1 MLKSNEIDFLQ
12 NCPLSV
18 LLPPS
23 LFLLMVL
30 DSKVHGQISL
40 FGLEPPT
47 HGTLKIVLGF
57 QRLLVTATI
66 AFFVFRDCCR
76 SLRIFLVNWANGQG
90 WRTVMEAIWLRVPP
104 TLAWDPPTINP
115 TRVNH
120 LLQIE
125 NGCWQLTLWSITTA
139 QLQWRSALKRLLIWT
154 RIAHLSCPWSILA
167 E

>member
-1 MLKSNEIDFLQ
+1 MFSSYPILPLGSIFPSAD
-12 NCPLSV
+12 CPLSV
-18 LLPPS
+18 LFPPS
-23 LFLLMVL
+23 IFLLMVI
-30 DSKVHGQISL
+30 DSRVHGRISL
-40 FGLEPPT
+40 LGLDPPT
-47 HGTLKIVLGF
+47 HETLKMVFEF

-66 AFFVFRDCCR
+66 AFFVFRDWCR
-76 SLRIFLVNWANGQG
+76 LLRIFPVNWANGQG

-139 QLQWRSALKRLLIWT
+139 QLQWRSALEKKPFNLN
-154 RIAHLSCPWSILA
+154 
-167 E
+167 

>member
-1 MLKSNEIDFLQ
+1 MFSSYPILPLGSIFPSAD
-12 NCPLSV
+12 CPLSV
-18 LLPPS
+18 LFPPS
-23 LFLLMVL
+23 IFLLMVI
-30 DSKVHGQISL
+30 DSRVHGRISL
-40 FGLEPPT
+40 LGLDPPT
-47 HGTLKIVLGF
+47 HETLKMVFEF

-66 AFFVFRDCCR
+66 AFFVFRDWCR
-76 SLRIFLVNWANGQG
+76 LLRIFPVNWANGQG

-139 QLQWRSALKRLLIWT
+139 QLQWRSALEKKT
-154 RIAHLSCPWSILA
+154 V
-167 E
+167 

>member
-1 MLKSNEIDFLQ
+1 MFSSYPIPPLGSIFPSAD
-12 NCPLSV
+12 CPLSI
-18 LLPPS
+18 LFPPS
-23 LFLLMVL
+23 IFLLMVI
-30 DSKVHGQISL
+30 DSKVHGRISL
-40 FGLEPPT
+40 LGLDPPT
-47 HGTLKIVLGF
+47 HETLKMVFEF

-66 AFFVFRDCCR
+66 AFFVFRDWCR
-76 SLRIFLVNWANGQG
+76 LLRIFPVNWANGQG

-139 QLQWRSALKRLLIWT
+139 QLQWRSALEKKPFNLN
-154 RIAHLSCPWSILA
+154 
-167 E
+167 